1 MPNTSHPTSSG
12 QGKAGQRTDSAKPT
26 SVGKTD
32 EKESTLASS
41 ALHSTEEAAT
51 YVGKKADDGLHAVG
65 SGLKSFGDNVRNV
78 APKSGIGEDG
88 LSAVADTLQNT
99 GKYLE
104 EEGLSGIADDMIKV
118 VKRNPIPALF
128 IGMGVGFLLG
138 RTLSSR
144 S

>member
-1 MPNTSHPTSSG
+1 V
-12 QGKAGQRTDSAKPT
+12 GQRADSGKPT

-32 EKESTLASS
+32 EKDATLASS
-41 ALHSTEEAAT
+41 AMHSAEEAAT
-51 YVGKKADDGLHAVG
+51 YVSKKADEGLHAVG
-65 SGLKSFGDNVRNV
+65 SGLKSFGKNVGNV
-78 APKSGIGEDG
+78 APKSGIAKDG

-104 EEGLSGIADDMIKV
+104 EEGLSGIAEDMIKV

-128 IGMGVGFLLG
+128 VGMGVGFLLG
-138 RTLSSR
+138 RAISSR